1 MNNVFV
7 IYSEDLKGFL
17 SEDGE
22 TLTKDISN
30 AMKYDKAGDAIRA
43 SVETGFRLSSEF
55 RFFQLWYF
63 TLTGTVMRKEQY
75 FIVRMFKA
83 KWEWAFNVWK

>member
-22 TLTKDISN
+22 TLTQDISN

-55 RFFQLWYF
+55 RFFQL
-63 TLTGTVMRKEQY
+63 
-75 FIVRMFKA
+75 
-83 KWEWAFNVWK
+83 